1 MAIWVDAD
9 ACPRVIRDILFR
21 AAERCEIS
29 LTLVANQAI
38 DIPRSRHVRMLQVA
52 RGFDVAD
59 NEIVDRIAAGD
70 LVVTADIPLAADAI
84 ARGAQAV
91 SPRGE
96 RFTPDNIRERL
107 NIRDFMD
114 TMRASG
120 LGSGGPPPL
129 SNTDRQAFAN
139 VLDSY
144 LARAARD

>member
-1 MAIWVDAD
+1 M
-9 ACPRVIRDILFR
+9 
-21 AAERCEIS
+21 
-29 LTLVANQAI
+29 
-38 DIPRSRHVRMLQVA
+38 
-52 RGFDVAD
+52 
-59 NEIVDRIAAGD
+59 
-70 LVVTADIPLAADAI
+70 
-84 ARGAQAV
+84 